1 MKLEKIFITYRE
13 NEKSDVWKKAVIVG
27 GWKKIPYETLCPCG
41 CDKFVLVDKC
51 RSYFIKDEKWWESE
65 EHERS

>member
-13 NEKSDVWKKAVIVG
+13 NEKSDVWKKAVITEG
-27 GWKKIPYETLCPCG
+27 NKIPSKTMCPCG
-41 CDKFVLVDKC
+41 CDMYVEVDVG
-51 RSYFIKDEKWWESE
+51 RSYFIKDRKWWESE